1 MSQRPKTEAASLL
14 HTLRLLRPQIFRRW
28 SFYKGPLLRF
38 IHISLEVMVD
48 SEKGCSKCTK
58 PLLPYLS
65 AIASHSLTK
74 NAKHGHFFKWFRD
87 LCMIFSLNIEILK
100 VKIN

>member
-14 HTLRLLRPQIFRRW
+14 HTLRLLGPQIFRKW
-28 SFYKGPLLRF
+28 SFCKGPLLRF

-65 AIASHSLTK
+65 AIASPSLQCLPE
-74 NAKHGHFFKWFRD
+74 R
-87 LCMIFSLNIEILK
+87 MERQ
-100 VKIN
+100 

>member
-14 HTLRLLRPQIFRRW
+14 HTLRLLGPQIFRKW

-65 AIASHSLTK
+65 AIASPSLP
-74 NAKHGHFFKWFRD
+74 
-87 LCMIFSLNIEILK
+87 FSPVQCKSYDWIIK
-100 VKIN
+100 TQ

>member
-14 HTLRLLRPQIFRRW
+14 HTLRLLGPQIFRRW

-58 PLLPYLS
+58 PLLPYPYRKARGRQAL
-65 AIASHSLTK
+65 H
-74 NAKHGHFFKWFRD
+74 W
-87 LCMIFSLNIEILK
+87 IFANFERPEDVGSNFYQETI
-100 VKIN
+100 

>member
-14 HTLRLLRPQIFRRW
+14 HTLRLLGPQIFRRW

-58 PLLPYLS
+58 PLLPYPYRKARGRQVL
-65 AIASHSLTK
+65 HWVLRV
-74 NAKHGHFFKWFRD
+74 N
-87 LCMIFSLNIEILK
+87 
-100 VKIN
+100 

>member
-28 SFYKGPLLRF
+28 SFYKGPLFRF

-65 AIASHSLTK
+65 AIASPSLVQGPWAGLVGWDCPWAKVSVYYK
-74 NAKHGHFFKWFRD
+74 N
-87 LCMIFSLNIEILK
+87 E
-100 VKIN
+100 

>member
-1 MSQRPKTEAASLL
+1 MPQWSKTEAASLL

-58 PLLPYLS
+58 PLLPYPYRKARGRQALIS
-65 AIASHSLTK
+65 TTGREMLFPPGGILDT
-74 NAKHGHFFKWFRD
+74 HG
-87 LCMIFSLNIEILK
+87 
-100 VKIN
+100 

>member
-14 HTLRLLRPQIFRRW
+14 HTLRLLGPQIFRRW

-58 PLLPYLS
+58 TLLPYLS
-65 AIASHSLTK
+65 AIASPSLIRLTSYQK
-74 NAKHGHFFKWFRD
+74 FFEYFSRD
-87 LCMIFSLNIEILK
+87 VK
-100 VKIN
+100 VY

>member
-14 HTLRLLRPQIFRRW
+14 HTLRLVGPQIFRRW

-65 AIASHSLTK
+65 AIASPSLDK
-74 NAKHGHFFKWFRD
+74 AVNFRARVHK
-87 LCMIFSLNIEILK
+87 FESAREHY
-100 VKIN
+100 